1 MIKILII
8 IFIALLVILGIVSA
22 ICKKLQA
29 ENLALKTDLMKKEN
43 SLKVLVENIK
53 QIQRITK
60 DNEKVRKEI
69 ENAETEEEILQIV
82 NTIVNANNGRV
93 RK

>member
-1 MIKILII
+1 MILFLFCILI
-8 IFIALLVILGIVSA
+8 LYCQKS
-22 ICKKLQA
+22 
-29 ENLALKTDLMKKEN
+29 E
-43 SLKVLVENIK
+43 SENIK

-82 NTIVNANNGRV
+82 NTIVSANNGRV